1 MTYHSKWTIKCGGL
15 PSHSPRPDHHGVA
28 SVAAGVMNLS
38 VGLGS
43 TPGLTYSRVT
53 QVSVSEGLR
62 KGAQGIGRG
71 AQVFEL
77 SEVYG

>member
-1 MTYHSKWTIKCGGL
+1 VTYPSRWTIKCGGL
-15 PSHSPRPDHHGVA
+15 PSHGPRPDHHGVA
-28 SVAAGVMNLS
+28 FVVVGVMNLS
-38 VGLGS
+38 VGLDS
-43 TPGLTYSRVT
+43 TPSLTYSQVA